1 MSALTLRI
9 IPRRLSRLGWTGPA
23 ALALACLVGCTAE
36 VGGKGMPGPNN
47 GGPNGPNG
55 NGAGSGATAGGASAT
70 GGVGST
76 TGGAAVVS
84 PECMTGVHPGRAPV
98 RRLTRFEYNNA
109 VSDILGDTSAP
120 ANSLPPE
127 TIARTGNVFG
137 NDADLQSVSSNLA
150 DQWSKIAADIAARAT
165 GTSDALAKLAPCAGG
180 ATPDDTCT
188 KTVIQN
194 VLSRAYHRD
203 AQQADIDSYLALEKA
218 VQAKAT
224 FASGIAAIIEAMLQG
239 PEFLYRIEL
248 GKPAADHPE
257 LRKPTAD
264 ETAARLSFMF
274 WGTIPDDT
282 LRMAAKSG
290 QLDTA
295 DGIKTQAV
303 RLVNDKRAR
312 PVVRFFFDNLLPI
325 SGLNNL
331 ARDKTLFPV
340 YSATFADALHEET
353 QTFLQHEIFDEGST
367 GTWTSVL
374 TAPYTYV
381 NETLASFYGI
391 PGITGSE
398 FQKANIPDTTKR
410 LGLLTQA
417 GIMTGTITTNQS
429 NPVLRGSFMLN
440 KILCMNIQLPT
451 DPAILAQVK
460 VPEGVTGATARE
472 RFTKHREQAVCAGC
486 HALIDPVGF
495 TLENYDPI
503 GQWRTTEG
511 GEMIDASGSVPGTD
525 GTVNGPVELVKKIA
539 STDAAQ
545 NCFAQHWMEF
555 GYGKTLDS
563 GDSCVQQTMNATFK
577 NSGGNIKQLLVDL
590 TQTDAFLYMPAKD

>member
-1 MSALTLRI
+1 MAWI
-9 IPRRLSRLGWTGPA
+9 APV
-23 ALALACLVGCTAE
+23 ALAANWLGGCTGE
-36 VGGKGMPGPNN
+36 ISHNSSGPMLGMS
-47 GGPNGPNG
+47 
-55 NGAGSGATAGGASAT
+55 SGASSVGASAT
-70 GGVGST
+70 
-76 TGGAAVVS
+76 TGGGASGNASGGSPAVVT
-84 PECMTGVHPGRAPV
+84 PECATGVHPGRAPV

-109 VSDILGDTSAP
+109 VRDLLGDSSAP
-120 ANSLPPE
+120 ANALPPE

-150 DQWSKIAADIAARAT
+150 DQWGKVAADIAARAT
-165 GTSDALAKLAPCAGG
+165 ATPALLGKLTACAGD
-180 ATPDDTCT
+180 AAPDDTCT
-188 KTVIQN
+188 KSVIQN
-194 VLSRAYHRD
+194 VVSRAYHRD
-203 AQQADIDSYLALEKA
+203 AQPADVDGFLTLEKA

-224 FASGIAAIIEAMLQG
+224 YASGIAAVIEAVLQG

-248 GKPAADHPE
+248 GAPAADHPE
-257 LRKPTAD
+257 LRRPTAD

-282 LRMAAKSG
+282 LRLAAKSG
-290 QLDTA
+290 QLASA
-295 DGIKTQAV
+295 DGIKTQAS
-303 RLVNDKRAR
+303 RLVNDPQAR

-331 ARDKTLFPV
+331 ARDKTKFPG
-340 YSATFADALHEET
+340 YSPQFADALHEET
-353 QTFLQHEIFDEGST
+353 QQFLEHEIFDAGST

-381 NETLASFYGI
+381 NDTLAAFYGI
-391 PGITGSE
+391 PGVTGST
-398 FQKANIPDTTKR
+398 FQKVNIPDPSRR

-417 GIMTGTITTNQS
+417 GIMTGTITTNES
-429 NPVLRGSFMLN
+429 NPVLRGSFMIN

-472 RFTKHREQAVCAGC
+472 RFTKHRAQVVCAGC
-486 HALIDPVGF
+486 HAIIDPVGF

-503 GQWRTTEG
+503 GQWRDQENNVT
-511 GEMIDASGSVPGTD
+511 IDASGSVPGTD

-563 GDSCVQQTMNATFK
+563 GDACVQEATNNAFK
-577 NSGGNIKQLLVDL
+577 KSGGNIKQLLVDL
-590 TQTDAFLYMPAKD
+590 TQTDAFLYMAAKD

>member
-9 IPRRLSRLGWTGPA
+9 KPSRLTRLGWTGPA
-23 ALALACLVGCTAE
+23 ALALACLAGCTSE
-36 VGGKGMPGPNN
+36 VAGNGPPGTNN
-47 GGPNGPNG
+47 GPNGPNG
-55 NGAGSGATAGGASAT
+55 NGAGSSATGGASAT
-70 GGVGST
+70 GGVAST
-76 TGGAAVVS
+76 TGGGAMVS
-84 PECMTGVHPGRAPV
+84 PECAMGVHPGRAPV

-109 VSDILGDTSAP
+109 VRDILGDNSAP
-120 ANSLPPE
+120 ANTLPPE

-150 DQWSKIAADIAARAT
+150 DQWSKVAADIAARAT
-165 GTSDALAKLAPCAGG
+165 ATPAALAKLADCAGG

-194 VLSRAYHRD
+194 LLSRAYHRD
-203 AQQADIDSYLALEKA
+203 AQQADIDSYLTLEKG

-248 GKPAADHPE
+248 GAPAPDHPE

-274 WGTIPDDT
+274 WGTIPDDA

-290 QLDTA
+290 QLATP

-303 RLVNDKRAR
+303 RLVNDARAR

-331 ARDKTLFPV
+331 ARDKTMFPV
-340 YSATFADALHEET
+340 YSAAFADALHEET
-353 QTFLQHEIFDEGST
+353 QTFLEHEIFDEGST

-381 NETLASFYGI
+381 NDTLASFYGI
-391 PGITGSE
+391 PGITGST

-472 RFTKHREQAVCAGC
+472 RFSKHSQQAVCAGC
-486 HALIDPVGF
+486 HALIDPIGF

-503 GQWRTTEG
+503 GQWRTQEG
-511 GEMIDASGSVPGTD
+511 GETIDASGAVPGTE

-555 GYGKTLDS
+555 GYGKTLDN
-563 GDSCVQQTMNATFK
+563 GDSCVQQSMNDTFK
-577 NSGGNIKQLLVDL
+577 KSGGNIKQLLVDL
-590 TQTDAFLYMPAKD
+590 TQTDAFLYLPAKD